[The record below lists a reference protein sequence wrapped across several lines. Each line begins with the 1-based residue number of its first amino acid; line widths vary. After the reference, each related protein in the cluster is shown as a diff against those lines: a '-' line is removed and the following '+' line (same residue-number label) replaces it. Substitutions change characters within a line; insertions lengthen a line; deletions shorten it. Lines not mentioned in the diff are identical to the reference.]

1 MKWKNTNKKTGDENV
16 LIIKLNIIKHDL
28 LNNSNGFMLLIRGAG
43 QQISTLDN
51 LLISLCFSPSA
62 DMNGLS
68 RISTIYDYLFIYSVN
83 HNFYVQCSILYSFLN
98 VY

>member
-43 QQISTLDN
+43 Q
-51 LLISLCFSPSA
+51 
-62 DMNGLS
+62 
-68 RISTIYDYLFIYSVN
+68 
-83 HNFYVQCSILYSFLN
+83 
-98 VY
+98 